1 MMVTDLSLGFDP
13 ARERTMDEPTGQY
26 RFAENL
32 MFAIT
37 DPALGISM
45 WLHLGTWPDD
55 FGIWEDYVQLHL
67 PDNQGTLWSKSY
79 MRVSPD
85 LRPSAAN
92 LRAECVEPW
101 KRWRLTYDGIAY
113 RTPPETLRTG
123 LAQDGVREV
132 LGFDFTLDMAGPVWD
147 AHSSAESKH
156 GGGSMADQVWA
167 KDHYQQLYTV
177 KGTITIDG
185 ETKPFNGTGV
195 RDHSRGQRGLKM
207 DQFAGHALI
216 TALYPSG
223 KGFGMQRMWNPEGKV
238 TLDTAFVWIDG
249 RYEFASVVECPR
261 LGREL
266 QYAGEKLTLVLR
278 SDIGEHRLEGE
289 IVRSGFSTMDD
300 AMLGLNIG
308 ARANNPT
315 GYFVPAFARWSWDG
329 EEAVGLTERSER
341 AFRDPPVVV

>member
-13 ARERTMDEPTGQY
+13 ARERMMAEATGQY

-32 MFAIT
+32 MFEIS

-67 PDNQGTLWSKSY
+67 PDGQGTLWSKSY
-79 MRVSPD
+79 MRTAPE
-85 LRPSAAN
+85 LRPAGAN
-92 LRAECVEPW
+92 LRARCIEPW
-101 KRWRLTYDGIAY
+101 KRWRLTYDGVAY
-113 RTPPETLRTG
+113 RSPPEALRTG
-123 LAQDGVREV
+123 LAQDGARE
-132 LGFDFTLDMAGPVWD
+132 LLRFDLELAMTGPVWD

-177 KGTITIDG
+177 GGTITVG
-185 ETKPFNGTGV
+185 GGTKPFNGTGV

-223 KGFGMQRMWNPEGKV
+223 KGFGMQRMWNPAGKV

-261 LGREL
+261 LGRQL
-266 QYAGEKLTLVLR
+266 HYAGEELSLVLR

-289 IVRSGFSTMDD
+289 IVRSGFVTMADD
-300 AMLGLNIG
+300 MLGLSIG
-308 ARANNPT
+308 ARPGNPT
-315 GYFVPAFARWSWDG
+315 GYFVPGFARWTWDG
-329 EEAVGLTERSER
+329 EAAIGLTERSER
-341 AFRDPPVVV
+341 AFDNPPAVA